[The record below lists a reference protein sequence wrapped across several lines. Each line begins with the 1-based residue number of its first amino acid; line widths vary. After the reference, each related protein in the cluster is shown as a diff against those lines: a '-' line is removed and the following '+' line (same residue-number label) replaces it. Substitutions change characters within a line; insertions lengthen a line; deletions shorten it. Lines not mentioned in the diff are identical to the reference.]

1 MEWML
6 KPLKRYA
13 DFSGRSRRMEFWM
26 WVVFQFLI
34 GLAFIVLMVALGGAA
49 IMSSDVG
56 NGDLGGVMAMGG
68 IMLILYLLYFL
79 LQLVFLVPGL
89 AVTIRRLHDTNRS
102 GWWIMLFWGPYL
114 LSYALTFVFM
124 GSLAASS
131 DPTTFGADNA
141 ALGSFGLMVMLLS
154 LAGLGGGL
162 ILLVFLFLEGTKGP
176 NRYGD
181 DPKGQNAGQVFA

>member
-6 KPLKRYA
+6 MPLKRYA
-13 DFSGRSRRMEFWM
+13 EFSGRSRRMEFWM

-34 GLAFIVLMVALGGAA
+34 GLAFIILMVALGGAA
-49 IMSSDVG
+49 IMSGDVG
-56 NGDLGGVMAMGG
+56 GAMAMGG
-68 IMLILYLLYFL
+68 ILLILYLLYFL
-79 LQLVFLVPGL
+79 VQLVFLVPGL

-114 LSYALTFVFM
+114 LSYVLTFVFM
-124 GSLAASS
+124 GSLAASA
-131 DPTTFGADNA
+131 DPTAFGADNA
-141 ALGSFGLMVMLLS
+141 ALGSFGLMVMILS

-162 ILLVFLFLEGTKGP
+162 ILLVLLFLEGTKGP

-181 DPKGQNAGQVFA
+181 DPKGQNAGQIFA